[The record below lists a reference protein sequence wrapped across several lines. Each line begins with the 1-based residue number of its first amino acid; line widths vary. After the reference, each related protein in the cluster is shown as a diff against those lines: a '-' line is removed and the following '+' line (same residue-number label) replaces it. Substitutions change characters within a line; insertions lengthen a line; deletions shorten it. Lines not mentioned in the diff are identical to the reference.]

1 MLGCDNVGD
10 SATYM
15 RFLLLTLMTLG
26 TAFGADSVAIMK
38 KVTRP
43 LLMPIKPLAMTV
55 ECHFA
60 MPRKV
65 K

>member
-1 MLGCDNVGD
+1 MLGD

-15 RFLLLTLMTLG
+15 RFLLLPPITLG
-26 TAFGADSVAIMK
+26 TAFGAYSVALTK
-38 KVTRP
+38 KVGRP
-43 LLMPIKPLAMTV
+43 VLVPIKPLAMTV

-60 MPRKV
+60 MPGKV

>member
-1 MLGCDNVGD
+1 
-10 SATYM
+10 M

-38 KVTRP
+38 KVARS
-43 LLMPIKPLAMTV
+43 LSMPIKPLAMTV
-55 ECHFA
+55 EYHFA
-60 MPRKV
+60 MPGKV